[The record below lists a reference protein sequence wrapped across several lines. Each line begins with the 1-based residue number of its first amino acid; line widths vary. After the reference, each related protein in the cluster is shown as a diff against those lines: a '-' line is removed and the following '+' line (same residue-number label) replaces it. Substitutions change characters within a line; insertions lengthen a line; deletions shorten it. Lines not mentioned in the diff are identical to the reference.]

1 MYKEKIV
8 NALTGIETFRDYTEA
23 EIAEVEAEIAA
34 KNAAAQAKATA
45 EATKA
50 AEKAALLSKLGITED
65 EAKLLL
71 S

>member
-1 MYKEKIV
+1 MTYIERIV
-8 NALTGIETFRDYTEA
+8 NTETNQVTEQPYTKEQL
-23 EIAEVEAEIAA
+23 AEVD
-34 KNAAAQAKATA
+34 AAQKKLKGMQAA

-50 AEKAALLSKLGITED
+50 AEKAALLAKLGITDD